1 MIASLLAF
9 VLLPRQADRALTAAI
24 AALPPLRDTLRLR
37 ADSVRADSV
46 RSRARSQQRDAL
58 SLLAAATAADSLANS
73 MMSPLVFRD
82 TLLRDLY
89 QQLVRA
95 RRTPL
100 VESYRALADA
110 PALQRDPAVQ
120 RTVRALRDSIERLN
134 RDRETYASLSGPDAL
149 YAIMTTRLTRLG
161 ATLVQVAQA
170 ALTPPPVSGAV
181 SDTMAATALRTDSTT
196 PPIMQR
202 ALLPDSLL
210 EAMVLAATDTVR
222 QATQALD
229 SARQYNEALEQ
240 RKAALRARLQLQIP
254 PLAMLLASLVLGLTS
269 GFVVALWRELR
280 RPTVGDAQELE
291 QLTRSRVIVHARDDA
306 RRFRRRI
313 RKGEAVVPVLSP
325 NDDAWPLLHLTLSH
339 IGDMSRQVQLLA
351 DQPLVAGAVGLN
363 LASVAARES
372 RATIVVD
379 AALRTGALVPL
390 IPAATLTIATGG
402 HPVPVAAHEQ
412 WDSSRALPLGR
423 DANVDLLL
431 PRGVRGIGAGARG
444 SGHTDAAPGARTTAA
459 DHVRHYD
466 FVVFVTDTLAAP
478 AVPPATDLVLCAKLG
493 VTPLSWIARA
503 VRTADEQKQRVRAV
517 VLWADTVPLAG

>member
-1 MIASLLAF
+1 
-9 VLLPRQADRALTAAI
+9 
-24 AALPPLRDTLRLR
+24 
-37 ADSVRADSV
+37 
-46 RSRARSQQRDAL
+46 
-58 SLLAAATAADSLANS
+58 
-73 MMSPLVFRD
+73 
-82 TLLRDLY
+82 
-89 QQLVRA
+89 
-95 RRTPL
+95 
-100 VESYRALADA
+100 
-110 PALQRDPAVQ
+110 
-120 RTVRALRDSIERLN
+120 
-134 RDRETYASLSGPDAL
+134 
-149 YAIMTTRLTRLG
+149 
-161 ATLVQVAQA
+161 
-170 ALTPPPVSGAV
+170 
-181 SDTMAATALRTDSTT
+181 
-196 PPIMQR
+196 
-202 ALLPDSLL
+202 
-210 EAMVLAATDTVR
+210 VR
-222 QATQALD
+222 QATLALD
-229 SARQYNEALEQ
+229 SARQFNEALEE
-240 RKAALRARLQLQIP
+240 RKAALRARLQLHIP

-291 QLTRSRVIVHARDDA
+291 QLTRSRVIVHTRDDA
-306 RRFRRRI
+306 RRFRRRT

-379 AALRTGALVPL
+379 AAQRTGALVPL
-390 IPAATLTIATGG
+390 LPAASLTTATGG

-431 PRGVRGIGAGARG
+431 PRGVRGIGARDRSPRHA
-444 SGHTDAAPGARTTAA
+444 DAAPVARTTAD

-503 VRTADEQKQRVRAV
+503 VRTASEQSQRVRAV